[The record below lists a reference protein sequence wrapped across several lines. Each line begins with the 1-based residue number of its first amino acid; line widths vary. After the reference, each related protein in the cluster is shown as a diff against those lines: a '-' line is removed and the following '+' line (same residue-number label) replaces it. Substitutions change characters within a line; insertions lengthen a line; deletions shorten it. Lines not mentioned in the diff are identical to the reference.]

1 MEQNPSGFD
10 RNQLHNV
17 QSWRRS
23 RSDRMVAG
31 VCGGM
36 ARALNVDPVLVRV
49 VMAVLVLSGP
59 GILFY
64 AAGWILMP
72 DEGSDKAPVEGLLG
86 NRVPTNHPWLW
97 PVVLGFCVFV
107 AIVVMSSF
115 DSGKLIPGPLVV
127 LGLLWLFVFRRKP
140 KNGSS
145 HWSHTGMG
153 MHGMNRPQDTGPAAP
168 QQPGSTAYGTAPY
181 GQTTPQ
187 TSQYVGQ
194 QTPPNGPPPPPAGPS
209 SSAPRRPQDR
219 TVESVQPV
227 WTEDDPLG
235 LYVDEPPAAPAA
247 TRVSEPPV
255 KGMRGVKSAVVA
267 LTGLAIGIA
276 WLAGAGTPAIL
287 AIGVATLGAGM
298 LIGGFVGRTMAL
310 LPLGI
315 LLAAGVAVSTVFP
328 NMPRDFKD
336 VNVVATP
343 DHPVTS
349 TSNNYTFDAGAV
361 KLDLTKTTFAPG
373 AKITIDGGVGEVVL
387 KVPADVDL
395 TGTLS
400 AQTGEV
406 VGLAQREG
414 GHDANV
420 TLNDLGADGKAG
432 PSKLALDVQLKL
444 GSITVERG

>member
-97 PVVLGFCVFV
+97 PVVLGICVFL

-145 HWSHTGMG
+145 HWSHPGMG
-153 MHGMNRPQDTGPAAP
+153 LHGRPQDTPP
-168 QQPGSTAYGTAPY
+168 QQPGPTPYGTAQY

-194 QTPPNGPPPPPAGPS
+194 QAPQNGPPPPPAGPS
-209 SSAPRRPQDR
+209 SPWAC
-219 TVESVQPV
+219 
-227 WTEDDPLG
+227 
-235 LYVDEPPAAPAA
+235 
-247 TRVSEPPV
+247 
-255 KGMRGVKSAVVA
+255 
-267 LTGLAIGIA
+267 
-276 WLAGAGTPAIL
+276 
-287 AIGVATLGAGM
+287 
-298 LIGGFVGRTMAL
+298 
-310 LPLGI
+310 
-315 LLAAGVAVSTVFP
+315 
-328 NMPRDFKD
+328 
-336 VNVVATP
+336 
-343 DHPVTS
+343 TS
-349 TSNNYTFDAGAV
+349 TSRPPPRPRRGSPNRRSRACAG
-361 KLDLTKTTFAPG
+361 
-373 AKITIDGGVGEVVL
+373 
-387 KVPADVDL
+387 
-395 TGTLS
+395 
-400 AQTGEV
+400 
-406 VGLAQREG
+406 
-414 GHDANV
+414 
-420 TLNDLGADGKAG
+420 
-432 PSKLALDVQLKL
+432 
-444 GSITVERG
+444 